1 MYNLVGDQVIKL
13 YKDTEG
19 YVWGRSPIVWE
30 LRPHT

>member
-19 YVWGRSPIVWE
+19 YVQ
-30 LRPHT
+30 PHRFAVRL